1 MAKTICNKCKIVF
14 DQEEHQFCP
23 GCGSK
28 THIYNFQDSDERLK
42 QEAAETKE
50 LRRKTGLEG
59 LTGRLEAL
67 IINTEPDKQQAAV
80 KELLRYTGLKVDDV
94 FEDAHFQTC
103 VLKTADS
110 ADFLVRSRKKG
121 SNPFRVFND
130 GLKSH
135 ILPNTRLETFVFH
148 TTDLK
153 EYVQLK
159 KSQGIGFLS
168 DSIMETDHYCFIQT
182 LPSAFTGLSYGF
194 VQWKGEERNYR
205 KAESQ
210 SLDWNL
216 QKPDYS
222 YLRNIK
228 WIDHAAIRVRAEN
241 RDDAI
246 LEFMKLTN
254 YDFEFAIYVK
264 QLNSITNVARVSDKD
279 FAMVFTSGIKKY
291 EDEKTSGP
299 TEKFIHNYGRRVHH
313 MAFHTENIDETYR
326 KIKQDGMGFLIELV
340 GSPELGLKQT
350 FTQASKNT
358 FLVNEYIHRFGDF
371 DGFFTKNNV
380 TELTRATEKQ

>member
-1 MAKTICNKCKIVF
+1 MAKIICSSCKVVF
-14 DQEEHQFCP
+14 DEEEHQSCP

-28 THIYNFQDSDERLK
+28 THFYNFQNSDERLK
-42 QEAAETKE
+42 EEAEEIKE
-50 LRRKTGLEG
+50 FRSKTGLEG
-59 LTGRLEAL
+59 LTGGLEAL
-67 IINTEPDKQQAAV
+67 IINTEPDKQRAAV
-80 KELLRYTGLKVDDV
+80 RELLRYTDLKVADI
-94 FEDAHFQTC
+94 FEDADFQTC
-103 VLKTADS
+103 VLETADS
-110 ADFLVRSRKKG
+110 ADFLVRSRKKN
-121 SNPFRVFND
+121 SNPFRIFND
-130 GLKSH
+130 GPKSRN
-135 ILPNTRLETFVFH
+135 LPNTRLETFVFR
-148 TTDLK
+148 TTDLT
-153 EYVQLK
+153 EYVQLQ
-159 KSQGIGFLS
+159 KSQGVGFLS
-168 DSIMETDHYCFIQT
+168 DSIMETDHYYFIQT
-182 LPSAFTGLSYGF
+182 PPSVFTGLSYGF
-194 VQWKGEERNYR
+194 MQWKGEERNYR

-228 WIDHAAIRVRAEN
+228 WIDHAATRVRAEN

-264 QLNSITNVARVSDKD
+264 LLNSITNVARVSDKD

-299 TEKFIHNYGRRVHH
+299 TERFIHNYGRRVHH
-313 MAFHTENIDETYR
+313 MAFHTENIEETYR
-326 KIKQDGMGFLIELV
+326 KIKQNGMGFLIELV
-340 GSPELGLKQT
+340 GSPEQGLKQT
-350 FTQASKNT
+350 FTQASENT

-371 DGFFTKNNV
+371 DGFFTKDNV